1 MIVPEFSILHLAN
14 ALVGVFGTC
23 IGLGVDLFVVPL
35 PFYIIVFTSYVNHY
49 RQPMTFVSCVVHDA
63 TFRSHFSTG
72 RRDIV
77 LDNVICQGTESLLSE
92 CSLTHNTSGITS
104 CAATEHAGVRCGR
117 KWYCVYNVFINTFK

>member
-1 MIVPEFSILHLAN
+1 MPAFSILHLAN
-14 ALVGVFGTC
+14 GVFRTC
-23 IGLGVDLFVVPL
+23 IGLMLL
-35 PFYIIVFTSYVNHY
+35 HWLQLCISYVNHY
-49 RQPMTFVSCVVHDA
+49 LQPMTFISCVVHDA
-63 TFRSHFSTG
+63 TLRSHFSTE